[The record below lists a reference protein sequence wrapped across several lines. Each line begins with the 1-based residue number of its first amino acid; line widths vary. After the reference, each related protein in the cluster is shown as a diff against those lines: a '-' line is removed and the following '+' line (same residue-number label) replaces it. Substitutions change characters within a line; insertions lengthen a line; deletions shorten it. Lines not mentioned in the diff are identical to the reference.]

1 MFGVK
6 NKAFAKGLFVCLFVC
21 VFVCLFVRVFV
32 CLFVGLFVCLFVVCV
47 ACGAWRA
54 LEEGGGRREWKYDSA
69 HMCAR
74 MHASVCACPCPC
86 APARTRRS
94 RRGVDCVVAPRSLLT
109 PQLQAAC
116 PQQNRLLSLLCGEL
130 FACTRCGH
138 STALVRLSTR
148 GGTRTRNLL
157 LRREAPYPL
166 GHTSI

>member
-1 MFGVK
+1 M
-6 NKAFAKGLFVCLFVC
+6 FVC
-21 VFVCLFVRVFV
+21 VFVCLFVCSCV
-32 CLFVGLFVCLFVVCV
+32 CLFVCWLVCLFVCCVCGVWCV
-47 ACGAWRA
+47 ACVGG
-54 LEEGGGRREWKYDSA
+54 GGGRREWKYDSA